1 MGMLVETIG
10 ISMAKIIEARMSQ
23 AFKKELV

>member
-1 MGMLVETIG
+1 MGMLVEAIG
-10 ISMAKIIEARMSQ
+10 ICMAKIIEPRMSQ

>member
-1 MGMLVETIG
+1 MGMLVESIV
-10 ISMAKIIEARMSQ
+10 ISMAKIIEPRMSQ